1 MNTLPATGKLDSA
14 MPATHGNAAQAPAT
28 PRHGDSGFSDLLAI
42 ARAAD
47 AEPSRPASTFVA
59 EARAVQNRDADEP
72 RERGRAPDDAT
83 TPAATLDGTATPSC
97 AVVPVAAPA
106 VWSAGAATP
115 GDRIAAAA
123 KPSAMT
129 DGTQVSV
136 SELAAVAAPAPAST
150 AAAVTAGDAAVGDEG
165 DAHTSNDARAGF
177 RARAADASAAAAVT
191 ASASTATSTM
201 SNPAPTAPAAG
212 DAALGTPPILGSAPA
227 GAAFTAAQAGAAE
240 TLPGAATDA
249 TIAPDLR
256 SPAFAPALGARV
268 ALLLRDGV
276 REARLQV
283 NPAGLGPVDVRIA
296 VDGSLARVDLLA
308 EHAPTRAALE
318 QALPALAGALR
329 EAGLTLAGGG
339 VFDAA
344 RDAGTRNGGG
354 RPDGG
359 THDPGS
365 RSGDVPPPPHDGITP
380 DPARLAAVTATARG
394 LVDVYA

>member
-97 AVVPVAAPA
+97 AVVP
-106 VWSAGAATP
+106 
-115 GDRIAAAA
+115 
-123 KPSAMT
+123 
-129 DGTQVSV
+129 
-136 SELAAVAAPAPAST
+136 VAAPAPAST

-329 EAGLTLAGGG
+329 DAGLTLAGGG